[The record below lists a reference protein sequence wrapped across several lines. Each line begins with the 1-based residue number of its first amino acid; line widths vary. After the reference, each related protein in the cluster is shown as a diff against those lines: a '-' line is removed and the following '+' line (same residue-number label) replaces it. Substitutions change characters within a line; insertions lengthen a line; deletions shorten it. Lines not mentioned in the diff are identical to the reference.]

1 MKEKSGGS
9 KMETAD
15 ILKRIRKIEITTRN
29 IVNELFS
36 GEYHSL
42 FKGQGLEFSEVREY
56 QTGDSFKQIDWNVTA
71 RYGYPY
77 IKKFEETRELNVMF
91 LVDSSAST
99 LFGTRSYLKSE
110 FITEITAVLSF
121 SALSN
126 NDKVGLLLFTDE
138 VEKYIPPRKGKKS
151 ALRILRDILY
161 FEPKSAKTNIKK
173 AVEYIYRLIKKRSII
188 FIISDFLDEDYEESL
203 KLLAKKHDVIA
214 LRIIDQSESEL
225 PNAGL
230 LHLRDP
236 ETNDFFSVNSSNK
249 TIREKYVKAVQKQE
263 NELKERFRKIK
274 VDLVN
279 LQTDKPYVPE
289 LMKFFKFRIR
299 MKSQR

>member
-1 MKEKSGGS
+1 
-9 KMETAD
+9 METSEV
-15 ILKRIRKIEITTRN
+15 IKRIKKIEITTRD

-56 QTGDSFKQIDWNVTA
+56 QEGDSFRQIDWNVSA
-71 RYGYPY
+71 RMGHPY

-91 LVDSSAST
+91 LIDSSAST
-99 LFGTRSYLKSE
+99 LFGTKSFLKSE
-110 FITEITAVLSF
+110 YITEITAVLSF

-138 VEKYIPPRKGKKS
+138 VEKYIPPRKGKKA

-161 FEPKSAKTNIKK
+161 FEPKHTKTNIKQ
-173 AVEYIYRLIKKRSII
+173 AVQYIYRLIKKRSIV
-188 FIISDFLDEDYEESL
+188 FVISDFFDDDYLDSL

-214 LRIIDQSESEL
+214 LRILDKSEIEL
-225 PNAGL
+225 PRKGII
-230 LHLRDP
+230 HLQDP
-236 ETNDFFSVNSSNK
+236 ETRKNFTLNTMNK
-249 TIREKYVKAVQKQE
+249 NLRNRYKVTISKQTKLLNESFRRNKIDLITLYTDE
-263 NELKERFRKIK
+263 NYTK
-274 VDLVN
+274 
-279 LQTDKPYVPE
+279 E

-299 MKSQR
+299 IKNKH

>member
-1 MKEKSGGS
+1 
-9 KMETAD
+9 METSE
-15 ILKRIRKIEITTRN
+15 IIKRIRKIEITTRN
-29 IVNELFS
+29 LVSELFS

-56 QTGDSFKQIDWNVTA
+56 QEGDSFRQIDWNVTA
-71 RYGYPY
+71 RQGYPY

-99 LFGTRSYLKSE
+99 LFGTRNYLKSE

-138 VEKYIPPRKGKKS
+138 VEKYVPPRKGKKS

-161 FEPKSAKTNIKK
+161 FEPKNVKTDITK

-188 FIISDFLDEDYEESL
+188 FIISDFLDKDYENTL
-203 KLLAKKHDVIA
+203 QLLAKKHDVIA
-214 LRIIDQSESEL
+214 LRIIDRGEMEL

-230 LHLRDP
+230 MHLRDP
-236 ETNDFFSVNSSNK
+236 ETGARFSVNTSSRM
-249 TIREKYVKAVQKQE
+249 IREKYKKTTLEQE
-263 NELKERFRKIK
+263 ANMMEKFKKIK
-274 VDLVN
+274 VVLVN
-279 LQTDKPYVPE
+279 LQTDKPYAPE

-299 MKSQR
+299 MKNQR